1 MSTST
6 TSDPLDAPSLPGT
19 SIRPC
24 DTTPA
29 APLLRASGIS
39 AKGKERE
46 VDVPSPATAAGA
58 GAAGKKSESWID
70 LKGFAAGTASG
81 ITKLIVG
88 HPFDV
93 VKVRLQC
100 SPPGT
105 YAGPLDALRKT
116 VGREGPRALYKGA
129 TPPAFGWT
137 ISDAMLMGSL
147 HQYRMVIAKWETGAR
162 SGWRDDGE
170 GPARNGEKE
179 ALGLSL
185 GGHFLA
191 GLLAGQTVCFVA
203 APTEH
208 LKARL
213 QMQTV
218 GPKLY
223 SGPIDCAKKV
233 IQVKGVTGL
242 WTGLGGTLIFR
253 SWMGAMFLGYELNLR
268 FLKKYFPD
276 MNKGTANFVA
286 GGMASNIFWTCAFPA
301 DAVKNRIMTDNLVN
315 PRYPTWWSCAK
326 GIWAEG
332 GVKAYYR
339 GFVPSILRAFPTNAS
354 ALFVWET
361 VMRAMGSEELK
372 PAED

>member
-81 ITKLIVG
+81 ITKLIV
-88 HPFDV
+88 
-93 VKVRLQC
+93 
-100 SPPGT
+100 
-105 YAGPLDALRKT
+105 
-116 VGREGPRALYKGA
+116 GA